1 MSSFFL
7 LGWRQTAICFL
18 MLAAVGMI
26 AATYSLIAVPIA
38 QEFQPSRMVLM
49 LAMTVLSG
57 TCAVLSPLI
66 GNLMDRY
73 SLRAMMVTGGLL
85 LGLGYAGLSLAA
97 SFTHVLIV
105 FGVLI
110 APANVLLGPVASTV
124 LLSRWF
130 VVKRGR
136 AIGIAIAGISAGGF
150 LFPMIIQGLL
160 DTYQWR
166 EALQLLGLVLALWT
180 IPAALLV
187 VNHPAEAGVQ
197 PDGAGEALP
206 QVQAE
211 MQKTVVSPLQVLSDP
226 AFWMIAGTVAVVT
239 SGMKGMI
246 TNLAPLVMDA
256 GIDVSRAAALVST
269 YAGCSFLAKLTFA
282 ALADRLGPRILM
294 SLALGG
300 FSLGLACLTQSHLG
314 YGVIALGVGLTGL
327 LGGFMVPMESYLA
340 PRVFGQHVVGR
351 AMGLLTGA
359 VLIALLCTPPLFG
372 LIFDLTGSYKGIFWT
387 FSLLALVTLLF
398 VPSLRLHP
406 RVP

>member
-1 MSSFFL
+1 MTRFFAV
-7 LGWRQTAICFL
+7 GWRQTAVCFL

-26 AATYSLIAVPIA
+26 AATYSLIAVPMA
-38 QEFQPSRMVLM
+38 QEFEPSRMVLM

-57 TCAVLSPLI
+57 TCAVLSPFI

-73 SLRAMMVTGGLL
+73 SLRTMMIAGGVL
-85 LGLGYAGLSLAA
+85 LGSGYAAISLAS
-97 SFTHVLIV
+97 SFTQVLIV
-105 FGVLI
+105 FALLI
-110 APANVLLGPVASTV
+110 APANVLLGPLASTV

-130 VVKRGR
+130 AQKRGR

-160 DTYQWR
+160 DAYQWR

-187 VNHPAEAGVQ
+187 VNHPAEVGLY
-197 PDGAGEALP
+197 PDGAEQPPELTK
-206 QVQAE
+206 AE
-211 MQKTVVSPLQVLSDP
+211 MDKAPTSALKVLSDP

-269 YAGCSFLAKLTFA
+269 YAGCSFIAKLTFA
-282 ALADRLGPRILM
+282 ALADRLGPRVLM
-294 SLALGG
+294 FLALGG
-300 FSLGLACLTQSHLG
+300 FALGLGCLTQAHLG

-340 PRVFGQHVVGR
+340 PRVFGQRIVGR
-351 AMGLLTGA
+351 AMGLLTGV
-359 VLIALLCTPPLFG
+359 VLVALLCTPPLFG

-387 FSLLALVTLLF
+387 FSALAVITLFF
-398 VPSLRLHP
+398 VPMIRLHP
-406 RVP
+406 REQ